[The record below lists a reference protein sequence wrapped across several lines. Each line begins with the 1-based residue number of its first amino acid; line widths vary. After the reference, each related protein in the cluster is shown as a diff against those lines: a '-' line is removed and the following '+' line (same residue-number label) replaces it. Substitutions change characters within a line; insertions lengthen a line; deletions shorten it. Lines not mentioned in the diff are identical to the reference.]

1 VLAAISHWFGI
12 PESVAGY
19 VTTCEATPTLVAN
32 DRDRAVGILNLRMRN
47 DSGAEVWLM
56 AVLLQF
62 HRQGIG
68 RALLGHAER
77 SLARSGVEYL
87 QVKTLSSAR
96 LDRGYHKYRSF
107 YLAYGF
113 RPLEELPMLWGPESP
128 ALMMVKAVPRAN

>member
-1 VLAAISHWFGI
+1 MLAAISHWFGI

-19 VTTCEATPTLVAN
+19 VTTCEATALVWVLLMSN
-32 DRDRAVGILNLRMRN
+32 
-47 DSGAEVWLM
+47 LM